1 MVSPLTQGIS
11 DCRDTVGRFQSL
23 DIFRGLTALWIVF
36 YHLQT
41 GQYWRF
47 LNQVFYFGMHGI
59 QIFFIISGFCISAL
73 ACKTIYREN
82 SVNTF
87 LKKRFLRIYLP
98 HWFSLVFLVFVFP
111 ILGHLGALAIGR
123 APATLLSNH
132 IYNVSLVDWFKIVTL
147 SKVFW
152 ARTWAVWEVYYNIN
166 TPIWYVSILIQ
177 CYAVVVLILFLF
189 PRHYHK
195 AMLVVTVL
203 SIVCLIPNVKAAV
216 PLGLFLPFWFPF
228 GAGVLLHFAAGRT
241 HILLTFLRKNRS
253 LHALLLFLYM
263 TLSAALLSW
272 YFSDTL
278 FSLTV
283 AVFFW
288 LLLPIDD
295 ALGKARVF
303 RPLVFVGAFSYSL
316 YLLHAPLAR
325 ILYPL
330 IVETTP
336 LPSSL
341 TVPLV
346 EIPVIIAVS
355 YFWYLFFE
363 KPGGLRETAKALGH
377 PWETLRAGVRKD
389 FQYPDTIPISHAEN
403 NHRQN
408 PVCKPRQ

>member
-1 MVSPLTQGIS
+1 MASQLIHDMS
-11 DCRDTVGRFQSL
+11 RRLDTVSRFQSL

-36 YHLQT
+36 YHLQK

-47 LNQVFYFGMHGI
+47 LNQVFYFGRHGI

-73 ACKTIYREN
+73 ACSTIYRKN
-82 SVNTF
+82 SVYTF

-98 HWFSLVFLVFVFP
+98 HWFSLVFLVLIFP
-111 ILGHLGALAIGR
+111 VLGHLGALAIGR
-123 APATLLSNH
+123 APVKLLSNH
-132 IYNVSLVDWFKIVTL
+132 IYSVSLVDWFKIVTL

-189 PRHYHK
+189 PRHYYK
-195 AMLVVTVL
+195 AILAVTVL
-203 SIVCLIPNVKAAV
+203 SIVCLIPNVKEAV
-216 PLGLFLPFWFPF
+216 PIGLFLPFWFPF
-228 GAGVLLHFAAGRT
+228 GAGAFLHFAAGRT
-241 HILLTFLRKNRS
+241 HMFLAFLRKNRS

-263 TLSAALLSW
+263 ALSAALLRW

-278 FSLTV
+278 FCLTV

-288 LLLPIDD
+288 FLLPIDD
-295 ALGKARVF
+295 VLGKARVF
-303 RPLVFVGAFSYSL
+303 RPLVFIGSFSYSL

-325 ILYPL
+325 MLIPL
-330 IVETTP
+330 IVETIP

-341 TVPLV
+341 TIPLV
-346 EIPVIIAVS
+346 EIPVIIVVS

-363 KPGGLRETAKALGH
+363 KPGGLRETAKALRH
-377 PWETLRAGVRKD
+377 PLETLRAGALSLRSK
-389 FQYPDTIPISHAEN
+389 
-403 NHRQN
+403 
-408 PVCKPRQ
+408 